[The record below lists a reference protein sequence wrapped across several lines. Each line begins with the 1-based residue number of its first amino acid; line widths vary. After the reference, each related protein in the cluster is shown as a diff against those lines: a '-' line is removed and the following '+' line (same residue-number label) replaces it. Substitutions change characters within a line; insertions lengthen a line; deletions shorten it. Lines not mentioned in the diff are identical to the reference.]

1 MGLDTTLKTTNSR
14 KMPGV
19 QFWEDHSG
27 NSDRGGRIFGHH
39 WSIIG
44 LIAHRAERYLFFPV
58 LSRLISGRLNPACHI
73 ATPEGAMPMTFW
85 DSVLALVLHMKTLL
99 SNITMRIVADA
110 YFAKAAFIQPLIDRR
125 NHVISRMR
133 RDAVGWDDPP
143 E

>member
-1 MGLDTTLKTTNSR
+1 
-14 KMPGV
+14 
-19 QFWEDHSG
+19 
-27 NSDRGGRIFGHH
+27 
-39 WSIIG
+39 
-44 LIAHRAERYLFFPV
+44 
-58 LSRLISGRLNPACHI
+58 
-73 ATPEGAMPMTFW
+73 MTFW